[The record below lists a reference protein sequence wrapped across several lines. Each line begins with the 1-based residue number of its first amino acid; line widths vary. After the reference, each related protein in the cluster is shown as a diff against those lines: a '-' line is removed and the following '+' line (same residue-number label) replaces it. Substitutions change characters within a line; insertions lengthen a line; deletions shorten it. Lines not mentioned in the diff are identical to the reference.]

1 MVFTEFF
8 NFVFGPFVKLG
19 PLYSISGISI
29 IISFIFSA
37 LYLVLVN
44 QETMKRIKSEQKEM
58 QQKMKNAQKSKDDK
72 ALKDLFST
80 SMQLNNRMM
89 MLTIKPMIASM
100 LVFFIMI
107 PWLSGTYG
115 DITVKLEDDKGALK
129 YVGATVINENVTV
142 SDSGAI
148 TIGSK
153 TYTAGDKIELAEK
166 TWAAQ
171 YNKDKSQIVLQNVR
185 FKLPFSF
192 PLVGTEVGWLGIYII
207 ISLPATMLFR
217 KLLGVD

>member
-8 NFVFGPFVKLG
+8 NFVFSPLVKLG
-19 PLYSISGISI
+19 PLYAIAGISLA
-29 IISFIFSA
+29 ISFVFSA

-44 QETMKRIKSEQKEM
+44 QETMKRIKSEQKDM

-80 SMQLNNRMM
+80 SMQLQNRMM

-100 LVFFIMI
+100 LVFFIMV

-115 DITVKLEDDKGALK
+115 DITVKLTDGRGELTYQNLSEKVVVSGNEKDTLVSIGEKGYA
-129 YVGATVINENVTV
+129 
-142 SDSGAI
+142 S
-148 TIGSK
+148 
-153 TYTAGDKIELAEK
+153 GDKAELAGK
-166 TWAAQ
+166 TWTVQ
-171 YNKDKSQIVLQNVR
+171 YSKDKSNVVLQNMR